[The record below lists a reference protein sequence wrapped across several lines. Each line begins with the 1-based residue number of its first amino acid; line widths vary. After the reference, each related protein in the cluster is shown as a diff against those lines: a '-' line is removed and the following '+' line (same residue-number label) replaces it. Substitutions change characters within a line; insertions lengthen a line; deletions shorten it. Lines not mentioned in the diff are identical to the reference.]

1 MTINDATPA
10 EWDALKNGV
19 LAKEGFPDQKRVERG
34 YWGRFKDDKNGN
46 KVYQSSAVAK
56 DVINNPS
63 HYNQGGL
70 ECIDYIEQQLTVE
83 QFEGYLA
90 GNAIKYL
97 HRYQYKNGVEDL
109 RKHQWYVEKLIRAMS

>member
-1 MTINDATPA
+1 MRINDATPA
-10 EWDALKNGV
+10 EWDAVTKPK
-19 LAKEGFPDQKRVERG
+19 KEGFPEQERVERG

-109 RKHQWYVEKLIRAMS
+109 RKHQWYVEKLIKAMS

>member
-1 MTINDATPA
+1 MTINSATPE
-10 EWDALKNGV
+10 EWDAVTNAK
-19 LAKEGFPDQKRVERG
+19 KEGFPEQKRVERG

-46 KVYQSSAVAK
+46 KVYQTSAAIK
-56 DVINNPS
+56 DVVNNPS

-70 ECIDYIEQQLTVE
+70 ECIDYIEQQLTTE
-83 QFEGYLA
+83 QFEGYLV

-109 RKHQWYVEKLIRAMS
+109 KKNRWYVDKLIGTMS